1 MRHWSIVKYFSLAHF
16 TFENYEKVL
25 QWNGKIVFISN
36 VNIKISW
43 IKLIFLCIPFMLHQ
57 SVLNFWLFLWIFL
70 LFVTLDRV
78 IDAEWFVINHPDI
91 CNYQRLWA
99 VHNTARTSFKCH
111 FCLQQS
117 SSCLR
122 VFWQGQHISHSVRWR
137 GFRTFD
143 LCFSVFTCSSHSRVL
158 LSNVENSLS
167 LY

>member
-1 MRHWSIVKYFSLAHF
+1 MINSQILLFSTFHIWKLWKSFAVEWKNCVYIKCKYQNFLNQ
-16 TFENYEKVL
+16 TN
-25 QWNGKIVFISN
+25 
-36 VNIKISW
+36 
-43 IKLIFLCIPFMLHQ
+43 FLCIPFMLHQ